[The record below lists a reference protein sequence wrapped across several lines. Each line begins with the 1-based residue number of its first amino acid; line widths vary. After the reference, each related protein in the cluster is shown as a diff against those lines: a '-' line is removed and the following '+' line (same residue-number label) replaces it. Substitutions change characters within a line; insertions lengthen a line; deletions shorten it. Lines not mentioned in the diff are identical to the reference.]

1 VLIDQ
6 TIGTGIVKVLNF
18 IDDHSRVAL
27 RSKALDAATSEA
39 TWEGFCEASE
49 RWGVPIGQ
57 LSDNGLTFS
66 GKLRGF
72 EVHFEIQLRSIG
84 VVPKTSR
91 PFHPQTCGKVERFQ
105 QTVKKWLRK
114 KPLADDLAEL
124 QAQLDAFVDYYNHE
138 RPHRGIGRVT
148 PIERW
153 AATPPAI
160 NLGTALPAPAHQ
172 ADLEVDYRGVISLRP
187 FRIHVGV
194 RWAGQRA
201 RVHFDETHAAVFIDH
216 NLVRALVLDRTRT
229 YQPSG
234 LPRGPRRQI
243 SPHLS
248 EMSRDMSVR
257 HVARHNTGRYTD
269 DRTQNATSRDHQ
281 LSVRSAGRPCIGPHR
296 VRPRPSPAVPER
308 GGRRG
313 PRAMR
318 RRPPRPPRSDSGP

>member
-1 VLIDQ
+1 MMAIR
-6 TIGTGIVKVLNF
+6 TAKKPN
-18 IDDHSRVAL
+18 
-27 RSKALDAATSEA
+27 AATSEA

-57 LSDNGLTFS
+57 LSDNGLNFS

-124 QAQLDAFVDYYNHE
+124 QTQLDAFVDYYNHE

-216 NLVRALVLDRTRT
+216 KLVRALVLDRTRT

-234 LPRGPRRQI
+234 LPRGPGRQI
-243 SPHLS
+243 
-248 EMSRDMSVR
+248 
-257 HVARHNTGRYTD
+257 
-269 DRTQNATSRDHQ
+269 
-281 LSVRSAGRPCIGPHR
+281 
-296 VRPRPSPAVPER
+296 
-308 GGRRG
+308 
-313 PRAMR
+313 
-318 RRPPRPPRSDSGP
+318 